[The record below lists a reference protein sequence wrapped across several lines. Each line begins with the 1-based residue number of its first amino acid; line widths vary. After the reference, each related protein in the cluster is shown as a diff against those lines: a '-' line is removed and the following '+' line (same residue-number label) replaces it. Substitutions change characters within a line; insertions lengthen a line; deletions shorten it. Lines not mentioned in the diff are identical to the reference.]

1 MLVFELQR
9 VKADSWLN
17 LIKLV
22 AAFLGFTIKDDPM
35 PFGACTK
42 EEGRAKHDRFIV
54 FPFFSLSVLAL
65 F

>member
-9 VKADSWLN
+9 VEADSWLN
-17 LIKLV
+17 LIKLA
-22 AAFLGFTIKDDPM
+22 AAFLGSTIKDDPA
-35 PFGACTK
+35 PFGVLTK

-54 FPFFSLSVLAL
+54 FPFFSSSLLVL

>member
-9 VKADSWLN
+9 VEADSWLT

-22 AAFLGFTIKDDPM
+22 ATFLGSTIKDDPM
-35 PFGACTK
+35 PFGARTK

-54 FPFFSLSVLAL
+54 FPFFS
-65 F
+65 